1 MGYPD
6 RETAEKALD
15 EGARLNP
22 GPWVD
27 HSRNVG
33 RACLYIAQRCGMDGD
48 KAYVLGLFHDIGRRA
63 GRYHM
68 RHALDGYRYCMA
80 QGWEEAAKICMTHSY
95 KIQDVAATI
104 GTRDVSGEE
113 YAFMKEYIDSV
124 TYDDYDKLVQLCDAL
139 ALASGFCLLEKRLL
153 DVTRRY
159 GVSPYTVARWNVAF
173 ELKESFEERMGCSVY
188 DVLPGVRENTFR

>member
-27 HSRNVG
+27 HSRNVA
-33 RACLYIAQRCGMDGD
+33 RACRYIGERCGMDAD
-48 KAYVLGLFHDIGRRA
+48 KAYVLGLLHDIGRSA

-68 RHALDGYRYCMA
+68 RHALDGYRYCMEK
-80 QGWEEAAKICMTHSY
+80 GWADAAKICMTHSY
-95 KIQDVAATI
+95 KIQDVDAEI
-104 GTRDVSGEE
+104 GNRDVTPEE
-113 YAFMKEYIDSV
+113 YAFMKEYIGSV

-159 GVSPYTVARWNVAF
+159 GVSPYTVKRWDVTF
-173 ELKESFEERMGCSVY
+173 ELKGYFEERMGCSVY
-188 DVLPGVRENTFR
+188 DVLPGVRENTFG